1 MACEKVDKGTK
12 SFLFSGSS
20 KQNGKIIK
28 PTLVGLFDKI
38 L

>member
-1 MACEKVDKGTK
+1 MTREKVDKGTK

-28 PTLVGLFDKI
+28 PTLVGLFEG
-38 L
+38 